1 MFAPMGVICEINL
14 VLQSYCTILRYNIMK
29 KLTGKYIKLLIIV
42 AITVIISSCGKPKDL
57 KIGDIHNV
65 SVKSIGLTGIE
76 LEGIVP
82 VQNLNGY
89 NITAKEA
96 EMDLLSD
103 NKVIAH
109 ITQTSPPIVIQG
121 NSSADHTVSVKINL
135 LHPAEIL
142 SLSNL
147 FSGKSALNIDG
158 TIKLSSFVFTK
169 TVVVHQTNVQEY
181 FKPIIDGI
189 KF

>member
-1 MFAPMGVICEINL
+1 
-14 VLQSYCTILRYNIMK
+14 MK
-29 KLTGKYIKLLIIV
+29 KSISTYIKLFCALV
-42 AITVIISSCGKPKDL
+42 LASALASCGKPKDL

-65 SVKSIGLTGIE
+65 NVKSIGLTGIE
-76 LEGIVP
+76 LEGVVP

-96 EMDLLSD
+96 EMDLMAD

-109 ITQTSPPIVIQG
+109 ITQTSPPIVIAG

-135 LHPAEIL
+135 LHPGEIL

-169 TVVVHQTNVQEY
+169 TVVVHQANVQEY
-181 FKPIIDGI
+181 FKAISNGI

>member
-1 MFAPMGVICEINL
+1 
-14 VLQSYCTILRYNIMK
+14 MK
-29 KLTGKYIKLLIIV
+29 KHIGNSIKLLTV
-42 AITVIISSCGKPKDL
+42 AALAVIISSCGKPKDL
-57 KIGDIHNV
+57 KIGDIHNIN
-65 SVKSIGLTGIE
+65 VKSIGLTGVE
-76 LEGIVP
+76 LEAVVP
-82 VQNLNGY
+82 VQNTNGY
-89 NITAKEA
+89 NITAKDA
-96 EMDLLSD
+96 EMDLTAD

-121 NSSADHTVSVKINL
+121 NSSADHNVSIRINL
-135 LHPAEIL
+135 LHPGEIS

-181 FKPIIDGI
+181 FKLMANGA
-189 KF
+189 KLF

>member
-1 MFAPMGVICEINL
+1 MFMPIAVICEINL
-14 VLQSYCTILRYNIMK
+14 VLQSYCTILRYNYMK
-29 KLTGKYIKLLIIV
+29 NLTGKYIKLLTAV
-42 AITVIISSCGKPKDL
+42 AIIAIMSSCGKPKDL

-65 SVKSIGLTGIE
+65 NVKSIGLTGIE
-76 LEGIVP
+76 LEGVVP
-82 VQNLNGY
+82 VQNLNSY

-96 EMDLLSD
+96 EMDLMAD

-135 LHPAEIL
+135 LHPSEIL

-169 TVVVHQTNVQEY
+169 TVVVHQTNVQGY
-181 FKPIIDGI
+181 FKPIVDGI
-189 KF
+189 RF

>member
-1 MFAPMGVICEINL
+1 MIKQM
-14 VLQSYCTILRYNIMK
+14 
-29 KLTGKYIKLLIIV
+29 GKYIKLLMVVAIV
-42 AITVIISSCGKPKDL
+42 AIMSSCGKPKDL
-57 KIGDIHNV
+57 KIGDIHNIN
-65 SVKSIGLTGIE
+65 VKSIGLTGIE
-76 LEGIVP
+76 LEAVVP
-82 VQNLNGY
+82 VQNLNSY

-103 NKVIAH
+103 NRIIAH
-109 ITQTSPPIVIQG
+109 ITLTSPPIVIQG
-121 NSSADHTVSVKINL
+121 NSSADHTVAVKINL
-135 LHPAEIL
+135 LHPGEML

-181 FKPIIDGI
+181 FKLIADGV

>member
-1 MFAPMGVICEINL
+1 MFSAIAVICEINL
-14 VLQSYCTILRYNIMK
+14 VLQSYCRVLRYNIMK

-42 AITVIISSCGKPKDL
+42 AITAIISSCSKPKDL

-65 SVKSIGLTGIE
+65 NVKSIGLTGIE
-76 LEGIVP
+76 LEGVVP
-82 VQNLNGY
+82 VQNLNSY

-96 EMDLLSD
+96 EMDLMSD
-103 NKVIAH
+103 NKIIAH

-135 LHPAEIL
+135 LHPSEIL

-181 FKPIIDGI
+181 FKPIMQGI